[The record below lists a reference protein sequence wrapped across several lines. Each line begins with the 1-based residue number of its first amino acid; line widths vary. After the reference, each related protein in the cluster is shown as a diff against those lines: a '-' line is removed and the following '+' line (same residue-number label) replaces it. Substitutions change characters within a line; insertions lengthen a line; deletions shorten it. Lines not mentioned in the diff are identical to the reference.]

1 MAKHISIIVVNW
13 NNASDSI
20 ACIASLRKIQY
31 ASFDIILVDNGSHD
45 GSADAICETAQ
56 DITCLRNDRNL
67 GFAGGNNVGIEY
79 ALAQGTDA
87 VLLLN
92 NDTIVDPEILNAF
105 DEASDAQSDVGFL
118 AAKIYYHDDP
128 TRLWMGL
135 PHWNPD
141 ACRFE
146 HDGINEID
154 DGKRFTTIT
163 EVAYACGCAL
173 FAPAT
178 TLRRIGLME
187 LSYFCYFEEVDW
199 CLRAADQGLR
209 SYYVPNAKVW
219 HKVSAT
225 SGGNQAP
232 IIKYYRTR
240 NQLLLARRQFAGRI
254 RARIVWRVLSDEL
267 NTLSWREASLLQ
279 TLKRIYWNLLTLQK
293 DPGRTAWRKG
303 IRDYVLRRFGDAPD
317 DVKTLS

>member
-13 NNASDSI
+13 NNASDTI
-20 ACIASLRKIQY
+20 ACIDSIRDIQY
-31 ASFDIILVDNGSHD
+31 SPFDIIVVDNGSHD
-45 GSADAICETAQ
+45 GSADRIQAAAN
-56 DITCLRNDRNL
+56 DITLIRNDRNL

-105 DEASDAQSDVGFL
+105 DEASEAMPDVGFL

-135 PHWNPD
+135 PRWDPNT
-141 ACRFE
+141 CRFE
-146 HDGINEID
+146 HDGLNEID
-154 DGKRFTTIT
+154 DGKRFTTIS

-187 LSYFCYFEEVDW
+187 PSFFCYFEEVDW
-199 CLRAADQGLR
+199 CLRAANQGLR
-209 SYYVPNAKVW
+209 SYYVPNAKIW

-225 SGGNQAP
+225 SGGKQAP

-240 NQLLLARRQFAGRI
+240 NQLLLARRQFAGRT
-254 RARIVWRVLSDEL
+254 RGRMVCRVLTDEL
-267 NTLSWREASLLQ
+267 KTLSWREASLLQ
-279 TLKRIYWNLLTLQK
+279 TLKRIYWNLLALQK
-293 DPGRTAWRKG
+293 DPGRAAWRKG
-303 IRDYVLRRFGDAPD
+303 IRDYVRRRFGDAPD